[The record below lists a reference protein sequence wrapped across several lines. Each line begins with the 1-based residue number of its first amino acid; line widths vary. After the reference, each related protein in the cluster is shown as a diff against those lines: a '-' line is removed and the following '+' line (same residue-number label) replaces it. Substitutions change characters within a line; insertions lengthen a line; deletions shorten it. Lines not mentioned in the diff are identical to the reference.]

1 MRDPV
6 IQSEDPSTGALR
18 HVKVKLVVED
28 YTQEGIV
35 DVDLAVVLDKAQFPE
50 FVHEKIDPRPRCAN
64 HLRQHLLRYFGEHLL
79 SMARR
84 AIARKQQQSARQLF
98 LAGVKELVD
107 QVLLV
112 SDDSCQ
118 RTGD

>member
-50 FVHEKIDPRPRCAN
+50 FVHEKIDAGRVVPIISASISCELWEHCLRLALCAN
-64 HLRQHLLRYFGEHLL
+64 
-79 SMARR
+79 
-84 AIARKQQQSARQLF
+84 SAR
-98 LAGVKELVD
+98 AAAECAPA
-107 QVLLV
+107 V
-112 SDDSCQ
+112 SH
-118 RTGD
+118 

>member
-35 DVDLAVVLDKAQFPE
+35 DVDLAVVLDEAQFPE
-50 FVHEKIDPRPRCAN
+50 FVHEKIDAGPRGAN
-64 HLRQHLLRYFGEHLL
+64 HLRQHLLRYFGKHLL
-79 SMARR
+79 RMAAR
-84 AIARKQQQSARQLF
+84 AVVCEQQQSARQPL
-98 LAGVKELVD
+98 LAG
-107 QVLLV
+107 
-112 SDDSCQ
+112 
-118 RTGD
+118 

>member
-28 YTQEGIV
+28 YAQERIV

-50 FVHEKIDPRPRCAN
+50 FVHEKIDTGTALCQSSPPASLAKLWGALFEAGLVR
-64 HLRQHLLRYFGEHLL
+64 H
-79 SMARR
+79 
-84 AIARKQQQSARQLF
+84 SAR
-98 LAGVKELVD
+98 AAAECAPA
-107 QVLLV
+107 V
-112 SDDSCQ
+112 SHWS
-118 RTGD
+118 